1 MLRVWFLPIVDA
13 CSTLGW
19 FWVYPTFISVFWYWL
34 PVVHCYTI
42 LIVFVYCFVVQLL
55 FLVGNMCLL
64 HFAKHGC
71 CSKSH
76 VSLNRLC
83 SITPRPVT
91 RGVQGGKCPLRK
103 ISAPP
108 WKNVLDKV
116 SEIWAPLRKLFAT
129 PCVPSWWRTWLHL
142 GSVWSRIWNIGLR
155 WVVASRY
162 ELCYFRGIAQLSM
175 ATKCALLLATE
186 IDKVCYE
193 TNSETFFFI
202 FRVSI
207 WSTSSAVHS
216 LNSSLLKLVHLATI
230 PWLTTCRSG
239 EKQILQNQW
248 DSFAKQWTRKN
259 TILRNTNMQLSAQP
273 LAGSVPFICPC
284 VTGTRRKHPHAVK
297 QTYESCIFGISFSQI
312 DAFQRFFLSAP
323 NISSNPCAFPPSVQ
337 SASKHTLTTTI
348 VYKVETACS
357 FPNVRNME
365 INWFWPH
372 IS

>member
-116 SEIWAPLRKLFAT
+116 SEIWAPLRKLFFLPHPGKMCWT
-129 PCVPSWWRTWLHL
+129 KFQKFGP
-142 GSVWSRIWNIGLR
+142 
-155 WVVASRY
+155 
-162 ELCYFRGIAQLSM
+162 LS
-175 ATKCALLLATE
+175 E
-186 IDKVCYE
+186 
-193 TNSETFFFI
+193 
-202 FRVSI
+202 
-207 WSTSSAVHS
+207 
-216 LNSSLLKLVHLATI
+216 NSSLPLVSQAGDGPDYT
-230 PWLTTCRSG
+230 WAQFDQG
-239 EKQILQNQW
+239 FEIL
-248 DSFAKQWTRKN
+248 
-259 TILRNTNMQLSAQP
+259 
-273 LAGSVPFICPC
+273 
-284 VTGTRRKHPHAVK
+284 
-297 QTYESCIFGISFSQI
+297 
-312 DAFQRFFLSAP
+312 
-323 NISSNPCAFPPSVQ
+323 
-337 SASKHTLTTTI
+337 
-348 VYKVETACS
+348 VYVGL
-357 FPNVRNME
+357 
-365 INWFWPH
+365 
-372 IS
+372 